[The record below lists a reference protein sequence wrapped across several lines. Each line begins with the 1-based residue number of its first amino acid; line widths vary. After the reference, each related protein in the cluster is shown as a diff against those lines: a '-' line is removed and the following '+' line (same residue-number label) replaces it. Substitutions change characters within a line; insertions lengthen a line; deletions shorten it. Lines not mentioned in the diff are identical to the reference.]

1 MRRWLSGRAESLSV
15 MRQEWPFVGTE
26 ALAAGRVTRRT
37 LRSRHQM
44 VYRNVYLPKGQPLT
58 PVNRAV
64 AAWLWS
70 GRNATVAGL
79 SAAAL
84 HGSQWIDPRFPAELN
99 RAEACDGSIVI
110 HREKLCGDEISIVR
124 GIPVTTPA
132 RTAFDLGRR
141 KGLTTSVI
149 RLDALANATGLKPSD
164 IEAVADVHRGS
175 RGVVQLRRV
184 LDLMDGGAES
194 PQETR
199 TRLLLLRAGLR
210 KPQTQIV
217 VRDWF
222 GIPFARVDMGYEEYK
237 VGVEFDGPQH
247 WTDPARRTADI
258 DRYAELDAR
267 GWQMVRVSGD
277 LLRYRP
283 GVVVARTCAAL
294 RAVGCPW
301 LDDCGVDARL
311 TGRSVA

>member
-1 MRRWLSGRAESLSV
+1 LSGGAESLSD
-15 MRQEWPFVGTE
+15 MAQEWPFIGTE
-26 ALAAGRVTRRT
+26 ALSAGQVTRRT
-37 LRSRHQM
+37 LRSRHQL
-44 VYRNVYLPKGQPLT
+44 VYRNVYLRKGQPLT
-58 PVNRAV
+58 PVTRAV

-84 HGSQWIDPRFPAELN
+84 HGAQWIDPCFPAELN
-99 RAEACDGSIVI
+99 RAEACDGPIVI
-110 HREKLCGDEISIVR
+110 HREMLRGDEISVVK

-141 KGLTTSVI
+141 KGLTTGII
-149 RLDALANATGLKPSD
+149 RLDALAHATGLKTVE
-164 IEAVADVHRGS
+164 IEGVADMHRGS

-199 TRLLLLRAGLR
+199 TRLLLVRAGLR
-210 KPQTQIV
+210 TPQTQIV
-217 VRDWF
+217 VRDTF
-222 GIPFARVDMGYEEYK
+222 GVPFARVDLGYEDCK
-237 VGVEFDGPQH
+237 VGIEYDGPQH
-247 WTDPARRTADI
+247 WTDPVRRTADI
-258 DRYAELDAR
+258 DRYAELKAR
-267 GWQMVRVSGD
+267 GWQIVRVSSD

-294 RAVGCPW
+294 RTAGCSW
-301 LDDCGVDARL
+301 LDECGVDTRL
-311 TGRSVA
+311 LSRTVA